1 MARILIVEDNP
12 MNMELAT
19 LLIEK
24 AGHSVIQAKDAQSGL
39 RISRTE
45 LPDLILMDVQLP
57 GMSGLEATV
66 LLKAS
71 PATKSIPIIALT
83 ALAMS
88 GDEELCLAAGCDDY
102 ISKPLR
108 YKVLWAAVEKHVI
121 QPQSLNRKIDMN
133 NRPRKVLIV
142 DDEHFNRELLKVM
155 LEYEGYIIQT
165 VNGGEEAL
173 KSVEQDPPDLI
184 LLDIM
189 MPGLNGNIVAER
201 LKLNPETMYIPIIMV
216 TSIDEHAAKLTA
228 LKVGADD
235 FLTKPIDRAELIL
248 RVRNMLRL
256 KDYSDLLTEYNNKL
270 EDKVKERT
278 VKLENAYKETIIT
291 MVSAAEFKDEET
303 GAHVRRIAHYSY
315 LLGRL
320 LGLSKKVNKA
330 LFYASPMH
338 DIGKIGISDAILFK
352 TTPFTPQERETMNT
366 HSAIGA
372 KILQKG
378 DSPFI
383 KMGAEIALNHH
394 ERWDGTGYPN
404 GLSGEDIPLSAR
416 IMALCDVYDALR
428 SKRPYKPAFSHE
440 KAVKIIIE
448 GDGRTMPEHFDPKVL
463 AAFAAHPENF
473 EKVYEKYKD
482 DH

>member
-1 MARILIVEDNP
+1 
-12 MNMELAT
+12 
-19 LLIEK
+19 
-24 AGHSVIQAKDAQSGL
+24 
-39 RISRTE
+39 
-45 LPDLILMDVQLP
+45 
-57 GMSGLEATV
+57 
-66 LLKAS
+66 
-71 PATKSIPIIALT
+71 
-83 ALAMS
+83 
-88 GDEELCLAAGCDDY
+88 
-102 ISKPLR
+102 
-108 YKVLWAAVEKHVI
+108 
-121 QPQSLNRKIDMN
+121 MN
-133 NRPRKVLIV
+133 NRPKKILIV
-142 DDEHFNRELLKVM
+142 DDEHLNRELLKVM
-155 LEYEGYIIQT
+155 LEYEGYIIKS
-165 VNGGEEAL
+165 VNSGEEAL
-173 KSVEQDPPDLI
+173 KSVAQDPPDLI

-189 MPGLNGNIVAER
+189 MPGLNGNRVAGK
-201 LKLNPETMYIPIIMV
+201 LKKNPETLSIPIIMV
-216 TSIDEHAAKLTA
+216 TSIDNHDAKLTA
-228 LKVGADD
+228 LKLGADD
-235 FLTKPIDRAELIL
+235 FLTKPVDRAEIIL

-256 KDYSDLLTEYNNKL
+256 KDYSDLISDYNHKL
-270 EDKVKERT
+270 EAKVKERT
-278 VKLENAYKETIIT
+278 AKLESAYKETILT

-320 LGLSKKVNKA
+320 LGLSKKMNKA

-352 TTPFTPQERETMNT
+352 KDPFTAKEREIMNT

-372 KILQKG
+372 KILQNG

-404 GLSGEDIPLSAR
+404 GISGEDIPLSAR

-473 EKVYEKYKD
+473 QKVYEKYKD
-482 DH
+482 DHL

>member
-19 LLIEK
+19 LLVEK

-45 LPDLILMDVQLP
+45 LLDLILMDVQLP
-57 GMSGLEATV
+57 GMSGLEAVV

-83 ALAMS
+83 ALAMN

-108 YKVLWAAVEKHVI
+108 YKVLWAVVEKHVI

-142 DDEHFNRELLKVM
+142 DDENFNRELLKVM
-155 LEYEGYIIQT
+155 LEYEGYLIQT

-216 TSIDEHAAKLTA
+216 TSIDDHAAKLTA

-235 FLTKPIDRAELIL
+235 FLTKPIDRAEIIL

-256 KDYSDLLTEYNNKL
+256 KDYSDLLSDYNNKL

-278 VKLENAYKETIIT
+278 TKLENAYKETIIT

-320 LGLSKKVNKA
+320 LGLSKKMNKA

-404 GLSGEDIPLSAR
+404 GLSGEDIPLPAR

-428 SKRPYKPAFSHE
+428 SKRPYKPAFSHV
-440 KAVKIIIE
+440 KAVKIITE

-463 AAFAAHPENF
+463 AAFAAYPENF

-482 DH
+482 GH